1 MTKLAVGSHQAERYD
16 RVARSLHWLVA
27 ALAVAVVALGWAIG
41 AAPRNSPSRDLL
53 LLLHRSIGLTVLAA
67 MLLTI
72 LLPKDVR
79 AGPPW
84 LLPGLEGLVLIAI
97 ILGDPGRI
105 SRRSA
110 VLRAL
115 SITLVGLLVIDAL
128 WATVLLVEELIHGG
142 HITESADE
150 LLSSGSLVWVSNNI
164 AFSLLYWELD
174 SGGPEARAANASGT
188 ADFHFAQAYDGDE
201 PSGWEPRFVDYLYIA
216 FATSTAF
223 GPPDH
228 ARPVSHQAK
237 VMLMLQACI
246 SLITLVLIA
255 SRAVSTLS

>member
-1 MTKLAVGSHQAERYD
+1 VTAQTIPAGRVEPRWPAILALIFVLGLVQLLPSRYQFGPPWFPWAVIGGIVAVMLAVTFAPTSILWHRIERAVVLALFAVVSVMNVLAVGR
-16 RVARSLHWLVA
+16 LV
-27 ALAVAVVALGWAIG
+27 GDMIT
-41 AAPRNSPSRDLL
+41 
-53 LLLHRSIGLTVLAA
+53 HRHGYSG
-67 MLLTI
+67 
-72 LLPKDVR
+72 
-79 AGPPW
+79 
-84 LLPGLEGLVLIAI
+84 
-97 ILGDPGRI
+97 
-105 SRRSA
+105 
-110 VLRAL
+110 
-115 SITLVGLLVIDAL
+115 ITLLESGAVI
-128 WATVLLVEELIHGG
+128 WTVNVLLF
-142 HITESADE
+142 A
-150 LLSSGSLVWVSNNI
+150 
-164 AFSLLYWELD
+164 LLYWELD

>member
-1 MTKLAVGSHQAERYD
+1 MAQQVHSEVPASAEMQPG
-16 RVARSLHWLVA
+16 VK
-27 ALAVAVVALGWAIG
+27 GE
-41 AAPRNSPSRDLL
+41 SRWPMA
-53 LLLHRSIGLTVLAA
+53 SAVLAA

-174 SGGPEARAANASGT
+174 DGGPAERMYHPRNHPDLAFPQELNPNVAR
-188 ADFHFAQAYDGDE
+188 E
-201 PSGWEPRFVDYLYIA
+201 GWRPHFVDYLYLGFTNA
-216 FATSTAF
+216 TAF
-223 GPPDH
+223 SPTDVMPLK
-228 ARPVSHQAK
+228 PWAK
-237 VMLMLQACI
+237 IAMTVQSLI
-246 SLITLVLIA
+246 SLVILGLVI
-255 SRAVSTLS
+255 SRAVNVFK